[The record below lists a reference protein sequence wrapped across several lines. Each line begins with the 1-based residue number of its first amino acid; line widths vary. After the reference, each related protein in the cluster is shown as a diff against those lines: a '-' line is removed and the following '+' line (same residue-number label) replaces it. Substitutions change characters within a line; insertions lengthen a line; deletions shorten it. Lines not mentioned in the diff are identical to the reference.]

1 MRPRHIL
8 DHLGDGAK
16 HLLDTTAAFVALG
29 ALVKLL
35 PSIASF
41 LTIIWMLLRIYDW
54 IEARWQGR
62 KPSED

>member
-1 MRPRHIL
+1 MRPHHIL

-16 HLLDTTAAFVALG
+16 HLLDAGAAFVALG

-62 KPSED
+62 KPSGD

>member
-1 MRPRHIL
+1 MKPHHIL
-8 DHLGDGAK
+8 DHLGDGMK
-16 HLLDTTAAFVALG
+16 HFLDATAGLVALG

-41 LTIIWMLLRIYDW
+41 LTIIWMLMRIYDW